1 MIDLY
6 YWPTGNGLKIGILLE
21 ELEQEYRLLPINIR
35 AGEQKQEWFQ
45 KISANG
51 RIPAIVDHAAF
62 ANSPRDAEPLS
73 LFESGA
79 ILNYLANKTGRFLP
93 PEGTAERQ
101 RVQEWLFWQVGH
113 VTPYLSQWQVFREKA
128 PEPIP
133 FALDLLGAE
142 AARLYG
148 VLEKRLG
155 EVPYVAG
162 DYSIADM
169 AIFPWIQPLRQGQ
182 DLADYPNIHAWRERI
197 KARPAVQRAYDKG
210 REVAAGERS
219 LVLQ

>member
-6 YWPTGNGLKIGILLE
+6 FWPTGNGLKVAILLE
-21 ELEQEYRLLPINIR
+21 ELEQQYRLLPINIR
-35 AGEQKQEWFQ
+35 NGEQKQDWFQ
-45 KISANG
+45 AISANG
-51 RIPAIVDHAAF
+51 RIPAIVDHAPN
-62 ANSPRDAEPLS
+62 ANGLGADEPLS

-79 ILNYLANKTGRFLP
+79 ILNYLANKAGRFLP
-93 PEGTAERQ
+93 PEGRVERQ

-113 VTPYLSQWQVFREKA
+113 VTPYLSQLQVFKEKA

-133 FALDLLGAE
+133 FALELLGAE
-142 AARLYG
+142 AARLYR
-148 VLEKRLG
+148 VLDKRLG

-182 DLADYPNIHAWRERI
+182 DLADYPNIDAWRERI
-197 KARPAVQRAYDKG
+197 KARPAVQRAYAKG
-210 REVAAGERS
+210 RDVAAGERS
-219 LVLQ
+219 LALQ

>member
-6 YWPTGNGLKIGILLE
+6 YWPTGNGLKVGILLE
-21 ELEQEYRLLPINIR
+21 ELGQEYRLLPINIR
-35 AGEQKQEWFQ
+35 TGEQKQDGFQ
-45 KISANG
+45 AISANG
-51 RIPAIVDHAAF
+51 RIPAIVDHAPTAGG
-62 ANSPRDAEPLS
+62 PLS

-79 ILNYLANKTGRFLP
+79 ILNYLANKAGRFLP
-93 PEGTAERQ
+93 AEGTAERQ

-113 VTPYLSQWQVFREKA
+113 VTPYLSQLQVFKEKA

-155 EVPYVAG
+155 DVPFVAG
-162 DYSIADM
+162 EYSIADM

-182 DLADYPNIHAWRERI
+182 DLARYPNIHAWRERI

-210 REVAAGERS
+210 REVAAGEKS
-219 LVLQ
+219 LALQ

>member
-6 YWPTGNGLKIGILLE
+6 YWPTGNGLKVGILLE
-21 ELEQEYRLLPINIR
+21 ELEQEYRLRPINIR
-35 AGEQKQEWFQ
+35 SGEQKQDWFQ
-45 KISANG
+45 AISANG
-51 RIPAIVDHAAF
+51 RIPAIVDHAPVA
-62 ANSPRDAEPLS
+62 DGQPLS

-79 ILNYLANKTGRFLP
+79 ILNYLADKAGRFLP
-93 PEGTAERQ
+93 AQGTAERQ

-113 VTPYLSQWQVFREKA
+113 VTPYLSQLQLFKEKA

-148 VLEKRLG
+148 VLEKRLS
-155 EVPYVAG
+155 EVPFVAG
-162 DYSIADM
+162 EYSIADM

-182 DLADYPNIHAWRERI
+182 NLAHYPNINAWRERI
-197 KARPAVQRAYDKG
+197 KARPAVQRAYEKG
-210 REVAAGERS
+210 REVAAGEKS
-219 LVLQ
+219 LALQ

>member
-6 YWPTGNGLKIGILLE
+6 YWPTGNGLKVGILLE
-21 ELEQEYRLLPINIR
+21 ELGQEYRLLPINIR
-35 AGEQKQEWFQ
+35 TGEQKQDGFQ
-45 KISANG
+45 AISANG
-51 RIPAIVDHAAF
+51 RIPAIVDHAPTAGG
-62 ANSPRDAEPLS
+62 PLS

-79 ILNYLANKTGRFLP
+79 ILNYLADKAGRFLP
-93 PEGTAERQ
+93 PQGTAARQ

-113 VTPYLSQWQVFREKA
+113 ITPYLSQLQVFREKA

-155 EVPYVAG
+155 DVPFVAG
-162 DYSIADM
+162 EYSIADM

-182 DLADYPNIHAWRERI
+182 DLARYPNIHAWRERI
-197 KARPAVQRAYDKG
+197 KVRPAVQRAYDKG
-210 REVAAGERS
+210 REVAAGEKS
-219 LVLQ
+219 LALQ